1 MPKNIKIVVSI
12 LTVLVALVMHYIEH
26 QSGNAFLKWFVL
38 SLGLF
43 MALSLWLFPEPK
55 KSKSSE

>member
-12 LTVLVALVMHYIEH
+12 ITILVALITYYVEHYL
-26 QSGNAFLKWFVL
+26 GNEFMKWFVL
-38 SLGLF
+38 SLGIF

-55 KSKSSE
+55 KLKSLD